1 MSVTVD
7 ISNEFDH
14 WPAGIPD
21 IETFTTQAIAA
32 ALAGAK
38 VALQDHVEVSI
49 VYCDDAFIH
58 DLNKQWRRKDAPT
71 NVLSFPLASGA
82 ALATT
87 PMLGDI
93 IISCETVMREA
104 RDEGKS
110 FADHLAH
117 MLVHGALHLA
127 GYDHEIDADA
137 ETMEALERT
146 VLSQLGVDDPYRD
159 AL

>member
-1 MSVTVD
+1 MNVTVD

-21 IETFTTQAIAA
+21 IETFTTRAVAA
-32 ALAGAK
+32 ALAGSQ
-38 VALQDHVEVSI
+38 VALQDHVEVSV

-58 DLNKQWRRKDAPT
+58 DLNKQWRHKDSPT
-71 NVLSFPLASGA
+71 NVLSFPLASGP
-82 ALATT
+82 ALATA

-93 IISCETVMREA
+93 IISCETVMKEA
-104 RDEGKS
+104 RDEGKT
-110 FADHLAH
+110 FADHMAH

-127 GYDHEIDADA
+127 GYDHEIDAEA
-137 ETMEALERT
+137 EAMESLERA

-159 AL
+159 